1 MVVPGET
8 VSGLQAV
15 CHTKSL
21 RTIAYQLVEKT
32 CNNLGSTMWSRKTA
46 WKHVPR
52 APNALL
58 SSTTPRAGKEV
69 GASTLTLV
77 GAITE
82 L

>member
-1 MVVPGET
+1 VEVPGET
-8 VSGLQAV
+8 VSGLQV
-15 CHTKSL
+15 ECHTKRL

-32 CNNLGSTMWSRKTA
+32 CNNLASTMSSKKTA
-46 WKHVPR
+46 WKPVPR
-52 APNALL
+52 VPNALL
-58 SSTTPRAGKEV
+58 SSSTLRAGREV